1 MHRGDAKKLGIE
13 HGETVRIAS
22 RRGAVEAEAWIS
34 PRVRRGCIW
43 MPMHF
48 AESRANLLTNDA
60 GDCVTGTGEYKVCA
74 VRVEKVRTGA
84 ASATVAQVPHAPTI
98 LNDKER

>member
-1 MHRGDAKKLGIE
+1 
-13 HGETVRIAS
+13 
-22 RRGAVEAEAWIS
+22 
-34 PRVRRGCIW
+34 

-74 VRVEKVRTGA
+74 VRVEKLIKSDDR
-84 ASATVAQVPHAPTI
+84 STVGHEGTAIRQ
-98 LNDKER
+98 N